1 MSVQNLEKLKRPCS
15 CKFGH
20 VYGTFSICILIHS
33 HVCSCSFFFLS
44 RNGDNQ
50 TQISGWYDA
59 VKDSVYIYGA
69 TAPSVDYLTTSP
81 KAPDIGQ
88 CGIWALSGLAATAS
102 SIVSVGKIPKK
113 KMTWRNFLFRPSHET
128 AKHMGGTMPFPTSES
143 SCCFDPVT
151 RKAYVYGGWNHDVYT
166 MGVSKR
172 GQMNLNTGKYYGTLH
187 EIDMDVQMIRCVENN
202 GEAPT
207 ATVLG
212 PGRRGYVTLGVW
224 TPVEDEKDTSKDRK
238 NTVLM
243 CGFGYSSWDADQGNF
258 GGLQGKRDVWTCEIE
273 KEHTNVK
280 GSSRDGVYV
289 NVDTSTPDESELV
302 RLFPSADAVVSAA
315 TNATT
320 AATSLEKKQGQL
332 RRIALKKLNKRILE
346 TNGSITGISKFNVST
361 IAHEY
366 QQAFTSQRGAI
377 HKLVHRKCV
386 TLLAPPSRGRGA
398 FVLNVVQEMDDMSID
413 ELNRAKVDGAV
424 RLSNSDFWSH
434 KNVSQKWLNEKEL
447 FARFPNWME
456 WSPQEAKMY
465 ANEYN
470 AEEQVFIIYV
480 MQERQQVLD
489 QYKSMSLPAGTN
501 LAQVIKQ
508 IQTQIPNPAVLS
520 GAFYGRWNP
529 NVQNMVVFSQNALNQ
544 GKCVLSGQTE
554 TEIERNKTSPTT
566 REEKHLR
573 IEQAR
578 EARAMCCSNKT
589 CPNLEA
595 QRNDALAIVLRDS
608 GELGLTTPLFLGA
621 SAVSSGNSLSKMK
634 KCVG

>member
-1 MSVQNLEKLKRPCS
+1 MNFFFLVLL
-15 CKFGH
+15 F
-20 VYGTFSICILIHS
+20 ILIHS
-33 HVCSCSFFFLS
+33 HFCSCSFFTL

-59 VKDSVYIYGA
+59 VKDSVYVYGA

-81 KAPDIGQ
+81 KSPDIGQ

-113 KMTWRNFLFRPSHET
+113 KMFWRNFLFRPSQET

-172 GQMNLNTGKYYGTLH
+172 GQIHLNTGKYYGTLH

-212 PGRRGYVTLGVW
+212 PGRRGYVTMGVW
-224 TPVEDEKDTSKDRK
+224 TPVEDGKGTSKDRK
-238 NTVLM
+238 DTVLM
-243 CGFGYSSWDADQGNF
+243 CGFGYSSWDADKGSF

-289 NVDTSTPDESELV
+289 NIGTSIPDESELL
-302 RLFPSADAVVSAA
+302 LFASDDAAVSV
-315 TNATT
+315 ATT
-320 AATSLEKKQGQL
+320 DTTTATTTATSLEKNQGQL
-332 RRIALKKLNKRILE
+332 RRIALKNLNKRFLE
-346 TNGSITGISKFNVST
+346 KNGTLTGMHKVSIST

-377 HKLVHRKCV
+377 HKLVHRKCL

-398 FVLNVVQEMDDMSID
+398 FVLNVLQETDDMSID
-413 ELNRAKVDGAV
+413 ELNRAKVDGAE
-424 RLSNSDFWSH
+424 RLSNEDFWAH
-434 KNVSQKWLNEKEL
+434 KNVSQKWINEKEL

-465 ANEYN
+465 VNEYN
-470 AEEQVFIIYV
+470 AEVHVFIIYV
-480 MQERQQVLD
+480 MQERQQVIE
-489 QYKSMSLPAGTN
+489 QYKSMSLPKGTT

-508 IQTQIPNPAVLS
+508 IHTQIPNPAVLS

-529 NVQNMVVFSQNALNQ
+529 NVQNMVILSQNALEQ
-544 GKCVLSGQTE
+544 GKYVLSGQTE
-554 TEIERNKTSPTT
+554 MEIENNKKSPTT
-566 REEKHLR
+566 REEKQKR

-578 EARAMCCSNKT
+578 EIKAMCCSNKK
-589 CPNLEA
+589 CPNLDA
-595 QRNDALAIVLRDS
+595 QRNAALAIVFRNS
-608 GELGLTTPLFLGA
+608 GELGPSPILLSLDVT
-621 SAVSSGNSLSKMK
+621 SGNSLSKMK
-634 KCVG
+634 KCVS